1 MNIGIYFNQEERE
14 FITTQPKGYVRSL
27 VRKEMSRDVA
37 IPTEVKPRDVAIK
50 PEAPKDKVFFVK
62 ETEIKMTC
70 KVCKGLLDTRNHCSN
85 KKCKQFM
92 K

>member
-1 MNIGIYFNQEERE
+1 MRINVYVNDKEYAHIKLQED
-14 FITTQPKGYVRSL
+14 GYMRSL
-27 VRKEMSRDVA
+27 VQKDMRIYTPDKQTMRIV
-37 IPTEVKPRDVAIK
+37 

-70 KVCKGLLDTRNHCSN
+70 RVCKGLLDTRNRCSN